1 MAEELQR
8 YPRQQLRALPLANL
22 RLHALDARFMTLWRA
37 IDAAGRAVGI
47 SKGCLSCVRGA
58 QDIKVVLG
66 QLEKALANTILR
78 KR

>member
-1 MAEELQR
+1 MPVEKTSRPAPGTPMAV
-8 YPRQQLRALPLANL
+8 
-22 RLHALDARFMTLWRA
+22 HVA
-37 IDAAGRAVGI
+37 IDAV
-47 SKGCLSCVRGA
+47 KGCLSCVRGA

>member
-1 MAEELQR
+1 MAIIIARSR
-8 YPRQQLRALPLANL
+8 YV
-22 RLHALDARFMTLWRA
+22 A
-37 IDAAGRAVGI
+37 IDAV
-47 SKGCLSCVRGA
+47 KGCLSCVRGA